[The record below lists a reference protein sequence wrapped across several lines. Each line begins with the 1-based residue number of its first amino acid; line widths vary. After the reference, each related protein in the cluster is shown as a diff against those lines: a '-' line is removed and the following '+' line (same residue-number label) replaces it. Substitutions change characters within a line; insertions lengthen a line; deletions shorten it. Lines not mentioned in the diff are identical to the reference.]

1 MTQYGNNQDLLLF
14 RKKTIGNNYLVIV
27 FQQSNQTIF
36 NPSIITSSVIML
48 YLVVKCLNGEHF
60 VLKLVENSRA
70 KFKIL
75 SKILKYF
82 PVEIILNSDNVCS
95 YIQQLTI
102 LLNCLVNYYL
112 QKEELLFIKRE
123 TASNVNVKYASS
135 EMYTGN
141 LSNRYNEIE
150 KICSKFKL
158 WADHQQ

>member
-1 MTQYGNNQDLLLF
+1 MLLF

-27 FQQSNQTIF
+27 FQQSNQTVF

-48 YLVVKCLNGEHF
+48 YLIVKCLNGEHF
-60 VLKLVENSRA
+60 VLKLVENPRA

-82 PVEIILNSDNVCS
+82 PAELVLNSDNICP
-95 YIQQLTI
+95 YLQQLTI
-102 LLNCLVNYYL
+102 LLNCLINYYL
-112 QKEELLFIKRE
+112 QKEELLYIKKE
-123 TASNVNVKYASS
+123 SVGNVNVKYTNS

-150 KICSKFKL
+150 KICSKFKS
-158 WADHQQ
+158 